1 MFVTSNQTRQK
12 TDIQIHQIHILI
24 LTMAILRD
32 VENNPLRLF

>member
-1 MFVTSNQTRQK
+1 MFVTSNQTHQK

-32 VENNPLRLF
+32 VENNPL